1 MLRKE
6 LMEMCCIIKMDVN
19 SQLIGTTTG
28 KSNSSTQLF
37 GLRDTLNPLAKQLHH
52 KVRLVAVLESLIV
65 LALAQQVE
73 FASRY

>member
-1 MLRKE
+1 
-6 LMEMCCIIKMDVN
+6 MDVN

-28 KSNSSTQLF
+28 KSNHSTQLF
-37 GLRDTLNPLAKQLHH
+37 GLGDTLNPLAKHLHH
-52 KVRLVAVLESLIV
+52 KVRLVAVLEFLIV